1 MPVAGPE
8 HQGGVLTDAE
18 PLDAAVVRTWARL
31 AVEALGRAREALDGV
46 NVFPVAD
53 GDTGTNMHLTL
64 REAAHAT
71 HAAPGDAGGARLLRV
86 AARGALLGARGS
98 SGVILSEWLRGLAVA
113 ATRREPLA
121 VALDAAARNARRAV
135 AHPEPGTILTA
146 ADVAAAAA
154 REAAAAPGVGST
166 PGGGRQAVLDA
177 ARRGAREAALSSVG
191 TLAALRAAGV
201 LDAGACGLVLVL
213 HALAEAQR
221 VAGGGMSEAPASMAP
236 VTLDMDLHAS
246 AGPGEPL
253 ADGPPGGRVAGVPA
267 ADGEELE
274 LMFVLHRPAGAADFA
289 PGGVAEALR
298 AELAQVGNSV
308 VVVGGGQDDD
318 GDADGPDADGPDAV
332 WQAHVH
338 TPDLDAALAVPRRW
352 AARGAVSHVHVRH
365 LAVPP
370 VGWGVV
376 AATGAPRLA
385 ADLARGGAVVLL
397 ALDVPVSS
405 DDLAQAALGGG
416 ARRVLVLPGPVP
428 GAAADVPAALA
439 ARLAE
444 AGDDDVEAVVVDAAD
459 DARVATAVAVAAD
472 AVDAAAASGDADVD
486 VPAAVRSALGRLR
499 TAATDAARCGPALAE
514 LLDGRAPVIAT
525 ALVDDGVAPAAV
537 AELERVA
544 AAAAGAELVV
554 LPTGRPGTGVTLCVE
569 EQEG

>member
-1 MPVAGPE
+1 M
-8 HQGGVLTDAE
+8 TDAE

-31 AVEALGRAREALDGV
+31 AVEALGRARRALDGV

-53 GDTGTNMHLTL
+53 GDTGTNIHLTL
-64 REAAHAT
+64 REAAHAI
-71 HAAPGDAGGARLLRV
+71 HAAPGDVGGARLLRV
-86 AARGALLGARGS
+86 MARGALLGARGN

-113 ATRREPLA
+113 ATRRDPLA
-121 VALDAAARNARRAV
+121 LALDAAARNARRAV
-135 AHPEPGTILTA
+135 AHPEHGTILTA

-154 REAAAAPGVGST
+154 REAAAVPGVGGT
-166 PGGGRQAVLDA
+166 PDGGRQAVLDA

-221 VAGGGMSEAPASMAP
+221 VAGAGMSEAPASMTP
-236 VTLDMDLHAS
+236 VTLDMDLHA
-246 AGPGEPL
+246 ATGPGGPL
-253 ADGPPGGRVAGVPA
+253 AAGLLGGGVAGVPA

-274 LMFVLHRPAGAADFA
+274 LMFVLHRPAGAAGFA

-298 AELAQVGNSV
+298 TDLAQVGDSV

-318 GDADGPDADGPDAV
+318 AAPDGPDAV

-338 TPDLDAALAVPRRW
+338 TPDLDAALAVARRW
-352 AARGAVSHVHVRH
+352 AGRGSVSHVHVRH

-397 ALDVPVSS
+397 ALDVPVSA
-405 DDLAQAALGGG
+405 DDLAQAVLGAG

-428 GAAADVPAALA
+428 GAAAEVPSALA
-439 ARLAE
+439 TRLAE
-444 AGDDDVEAVVVDAAD
+444 AGDDDVEAVLVDATD
-459 DARVATAVAVAAD
+459 DARVVTAVAVAAD
-472 AVDAAAASGDADVD
+472 VVDAAAATGDADVD
-486 VPAAVRSALGRLR
+486 LPAAVRSALGRLR
-499 TAATDAARCGPALAE
+499 TAETPAAGCGPALAA
-514 LLDGRAPVIAT
+514 LLDGRTAAIVT
-525 ALVDDGVAPAAV
+525 ALTDDDVPPAAV
-537 AELERVA
+537 DELERVA
-544 AAAAGAELVV
+544 AAAGGTELVV

-569 EQEG
+569 EQED